1 MNKLTLGLSVLPAWA
16 PITPGPGNLALEL
29 ETAQALVLE
38 LVQQIVEHGDYKPGQ
53 WSSKVIQELV

>member
-1 MNKLTLGLSVLPAWA
+1 MNKLTLDVKVKPDWA
-16 PITPGPGNLALEL
+16 PDKLAPSTLALEL

-38 LVQQIVEHGDYKPGQ
+38 LVQQIVEHGDYKPGP